1 MPQSFPEATV
11 KMKIR
16 LHSLTQCPNERWGDC
31 SVLSDVLKEVTQDV
45 RADNPKHPKFGHKG
59 DYGSAAS
66 PATLPSSHVS
76 HSLQLSQAIITDEY
90 TVTLSLPS
98 QVRYF

>member
-1 MPQSFPEATV
+1 MPQSFSEATV

-66 PATLPSSHVS
+66 PAS

-90 TVTLSLPS
+90 TVTPSLPS